1 MKIREHGYKSPMSAR
16 SSSRVEV
23 QHEASVATM
32 AETEIE
38 TAAYRPGES
47 TGNVVKPIT
56 LDRTVNDVDHALG
69 EIARTL
75 RNEVEAIASLAD
87 RDEAASRIL
96 EDDSP
101 VLPRLDEPL
110 DAEIALLISG
120 IEEELA
126 VVSVLAGTLAARLSW
141 IAGQERSKVGRK
153 RSKVGRNRSEVGRI
167 EASILPRRASG

>member
-1 MKIREHGYKSPMSAR
+1 MAAR

-23 QHEASVATM
+23 EHEVSVATM

-38 TAAYRPGES
+38 TAAYRLGES
-47 TGNVVKPIT
+47 TGNVVRPIT

-101 VLPRLDEPL
+101 VLPRLDEHL

-141 IAGQERSKVGRK
+141 IAGQERSKVGRM
-153 RSKVGRNRSEVGRI
+153 